1 MSNEAPDVDI
11 DSILMP
17 PPRKRPRDGS
27 KRLAK
32 DIEFSLPMPTSQNH
46 VLPTPSTDHSRSNAG
61 LDGAASVP
69 IMAGISHYEDGVAFL
84 PEVVNFVTPPKTEA
98 CFHDATSTTVE
109 DRDATDFSETDSV
122 QTEHSTVI
130 DESCSEGNGN
140 QELGLEDAQPET
152 TSTRFSDVIGHAS
165 VKLRIDEMLLPL
177 ALPPALAQSILTGMF
192 LYSMLSYLKHG

>member
-1 MSNEAPDVDI
+1 MSSEERDVDI

-27 KRLAK
+27 TRLAK

-46 VLPTPSTDHSRSNAG
+46 VLPTPSTDHSPSNVG
-61 LDGAASVP
+61 LDGTSNIP
-69 IMAGISHYEDGVAFL
+69 IMMGVSHYNDAEPL
-84 PEVVNFVTPPKTEA
+84 TFVTPPKTES
-98 CFHDATSTTVE
+98 CFHGTSTTVG

-122 QTEHSTVI
+122 QTERSTVI
-130 DESCSEGNGN
+130 DESYSQGYEN

-152 TSTRFSDVIGHAS
+152 TSTRFNDVIGHSS

-177 ALPPALAQSILTGMF
+177 ALPPALAQSILTGMP
-192 LYSMLSYLKHG
+192 LICNDMC